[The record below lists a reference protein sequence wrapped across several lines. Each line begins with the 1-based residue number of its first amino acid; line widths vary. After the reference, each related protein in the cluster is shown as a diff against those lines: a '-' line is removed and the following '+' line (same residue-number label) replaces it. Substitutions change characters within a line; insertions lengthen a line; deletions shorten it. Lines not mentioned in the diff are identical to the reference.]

1 MTWRA
6 DTNFVIENRRKV
18 MENSNVFGV
27 VLAGGQGTRMGN
39 VEKPKQFMEIGGK
52 PIIIHTIEKF
62 VLNTEFEQVLVL
74 SPKQWI
80 KHTQDLIRKYIPMR
94 DRVVVIEG
102 GATRNET
109 IMNSI
114 AYIEK
119 QGKLNEDTVIV
130 THDSVRPF
138 LTHRIIEEN
147 IRYAR
152 EYGACD
158 TVIAATDTIVA
169 STDHALITDIPDR
182 STMYQGQT
190 PQSFKA
196 QHLRELYESLTAEEK
211 KILTDACKIMVIKGE
226 QVHLVEGE
234 VSNIKITY
242 PYDLKVA
249 EALLGGE

>member
-1 MTWRA
+1 
-6 DTNFVIENRRKV
+6 
-18 MENSNVFGV
+18 MEASNVFGV
-27 VLAGGQGTRMGN
+27 VLAGGVGTRMGN

-62 VLNTEFEQVLVL
+62 VMNPQFEKILVL

-80 KHTQDLIRKYIPMR
+80 KHTEDLIKKYIPGI
-94 DRVVVIEG
+94 DNVVVISG
-102 GATRNET
+102 GSTRNET

-114 AYIEK
+114 KYIEE
-119 QGKLNEDTVIV
+119 QGKLNEDTIIV

-138 LTHRIIEEN
+138 VTHRILEEN
-147 IRYAR
+147 IKFAK
-152 EYGACD
+152 EFGACD
-158 TVIAATDTIVA
+158 TVIPATDTIVE
-169 STDHALITDIPDR
+169 STDHNLISSIPDR

-196 QHLRELYESLTAEEK
+196 LQLRQLYEGLDEK
-211 KILTDACKIMVIKGE
+211 EKEILTDACKIMVIKGE
-226 QVHLVEGE
+226 KVHLVEGE

-249 EALLGGE
+249 ESLLSE